1 MFFAFLTVHL
11 HIFISVYL
19 NTFISSYQVITIHQH
34 LNLIQHWRVLP
45 ITLHI
50 SLVNLGELDSLF
62 KTSFVPS
69 VHRTTFFRSSCKCIS
84 FFHISYFSTLQV
96 LLPWSYFSQYS
107 LLDVIE
113 EAEINII
120 NNAWRWRLHD
130 QYCEVVEYLTSSLH
144 GNLHSWL
151 ILTNNILEDYW
162 FPLCCGFNKYFYQH
176 LTAFQTWLVT
186 WYFSNCPDNKT
197 LSRNSLNG
205 NWLQLR
211 WKRLHKYRQPCTL
224 PYNLNL

>member
-1 MFFAFLTVHL
+1 MYPA
-11 HIFISVYL
+11 Y
-19 NTFISSYQVITIHQH
+19 NAQ
-34 LNLIQHWRVLP
+34 
-45 ITLHI
+45 
-50 SLVNLGELDSLF
+50 
-62 KTSFVPS
+62 
-69 VHRTTFFRSSCKCIS
+69 RSSKVHVNV
-84 FFHISYFSTLQV
+84 FHFLVKHFVFQHASSSVALK
-96 LLPWSYFSQYS
+96 LFSQCS

-162 FPLCCGFNKYFYQH
+162 FPLCCGFNNYFYQH
-176 LTAFQTWLVT
+176 LTAFQTWLVI